1 MVKYLILIGLFLCYS
16 FNAQEILSEKQLKYY
31 GVKDDTEFLFYFLL
45 FAGEASREYTPF
57 RDDFNTKY
65 RLNWGYIHPDLKT
78 ISPMKSLYDLTFD
91 LDTKSRIPVD
101 FVHKEVIEHLE
112 GSGGAV
118 MYVTPRLDISGY
130 EEWKTGVL
138 LHILDIH
145 NEFMPRC
152 REYFLLPDDEDI
164 KKNILGSWITIG
176 KAGLYDKVKFNE
188 KLRYCIFKEGLDDK
202 MLIRM
207 DDWGILSKRKWD
219 NWQWWWQQ

>member
-16 FNAQEILSEKQLKYY
+16 FNAQEILNEKQLKYY

-130 EEWKTGVL
+130 EERKTGVL

-152 REYFLLPDDEDI
+152 REYFLLPND
-164 KKNILGSWITIG
+164 KKMNAPSEAWRPRG
-176 KAGLYDKVKFNE
+176 KDRLYHEVKLNE